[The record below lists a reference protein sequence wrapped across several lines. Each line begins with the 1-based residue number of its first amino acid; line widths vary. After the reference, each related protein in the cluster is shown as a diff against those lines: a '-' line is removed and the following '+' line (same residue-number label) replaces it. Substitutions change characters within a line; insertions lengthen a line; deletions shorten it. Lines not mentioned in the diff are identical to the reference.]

1 MTIYANIFD
10 YTLSRKRP
18 EGKRGAR
25 TYSINRR
32 DYSLVKIFN
41 TKKAASEWLKENKAF
56 NFYDAEVRPSDCF
69 FTDIHNNDIEL

>member
-18 EGKRGAR
+18 EKKRAAR

-41 TKKAASEWLKENKAF
+41 TKKAASEWLKKNEAF
-56 NFYDAEVRPSDCF
+56 KFYGADIRPSDCF